1 MLARR
6 GLIGC
11 PCPVPVSL
19 TSSLPSSM
27 TPTLIHFQ
35 IRRSTLPS
43 VTRFSIISTSMART
57 ILSKAPP
64 THYPPPGPSR
74 ACHHHSPTT
83 SIGREKT
90 GCFWTTALSRQIAFD
105 PDFAQRRSRIHTQGV
120 DRHRDSLT
128 GSADARPQTPHPSWF
143 HSRLA
148 S

>member
-19 TSSLPSSM
+19 TSSWPSSM

-43 VTRFSIISTSMART
+43 VTRFSILSTSVPLT
-57 ILSKAPP
+57 ILLKDPP
-64 THYPPPGPSR
+64 THYPPQGPSR

-83 SIGREKT
+83 SVRREKT
-90 GCFWTTALSRQIAFD
+90 GCLWTATLPGQITSD
-105 PDFAQRRSRIHTQGV
+105 RNFAQRRSRTHTQGV
-120 DRHRDSLT
+120 DRH
-128 GSADARPQTPHPSWF
+128 
-143 HSRLA
+143 
-148 S
+148 